1 MIIFENISK
10 NYSGQGLFNRVSFK
24 INRKERVGLIGNN
37 GHGKT
42 TLFRLIIKEEIPDAG
57 KITIP
62 RNYRIGHVKQEV
74 IITEKTVLLEAALG
88 LREKDPKYFWK
99 AEKILFGLGFSSQDM
114 QTDPANLSGGFQVRL
129 NLAKV
134 LVSEPDMLLLD
145 EPNNY
150 LDITSIRW
158 LSRFLS
164 AWPGELI
171 LITHDRSFM
180 DKVVTHTMGI
190 HRKKTS
196 KLSGNTEKFY
206 LQTAKEEEI
215 FEKTRINEAR
225 KKKEIELFISRF
237 RSKARLAGM
246 VQSRIKTISKMR
258 NLEKLDQLKTLNLSF
273 TNKPLGGKY
282 VMSVKNVSFA
292 YTLQHPL
299 IKNFNLTVGAKDK
312 ICVIGQNGKGKTTL
326 LKIISGNQKPDKGE
340 MLNHPL
346 ATIGYYEQSNIKNL
360 EDSRTVLE
368 EIMIENKDGGQQ
380 KARNICGT
388 MMFEQDL
395 ALKKIKILSGGE
407 KSRVLIGK
415 LLAKPVNLLLLDE
428 PTNHLDMSSCNAL
441 VTALDNF
448 EGAVIMVTHNEMLL
462 HALAKRL
469 IVFQDDRIS
478 IQENSYQDFLDKGG
492 WGDEELPK
500 IPSNKVKPA
509 KTKLSKKQR
518 RQRRSQSQQARNKV
532 LKPTERQISEIEKT
546 IELHESELKTLNAD
560 LIKAS
565 KSQDSALIA
574 ELSKSVHGRQKTID
588 SLFNKLE
595 SITNKLDKM
604 KLDLG

>member
-1 MIIFENISK
+1 MIILENISK
-10 NYSGQGLFNRVSFK
+10 SYSGQELFNSVSFK

-42 TLFRLIIKEEIPDAG
+42 TLFRLIIKEETPDAG
-57 KITIP
+57 KIIVP
-62 RNYRIGHVKQEV
+62 KNYRIGHVKQEV
-74 IITEKTVLLEAALG
+74 KITAKTVLLEAALG
-88 LREKDPKYFWK
+88 LRENDPRYFWK

-114 QTDPANLSGGFQVRL
+114 QINPANLSGGFQVRL
-129 NLAKV
+129 NLARV

-180 DKVVTHTMGI
+180 DRVVTHTIGI
-190 HRKKTS
+190 HRKKLS
-196 KLSGNTEKFY
+196 KLAGNTEKFY
-206 LQTAKEEEI
+206 MQIAKEEEI
-215 FEKTRINEAR
+215 YEKTRINEAR

-246 VQSRIKTISKMR
+246 VQSRIKTISKMKEH
-258 NLEKLDQLKTLNLSF
+258 EKLDQLKTLDFSF
-273 TNKPLGGKY
+273 SNRPLGGKY
-282 VMSVKNVSFA
+282 VMSVKNVSFS
-292 YTLQHPL
+292 YRPHHTL
-299 IKNFNLTVGAKDK
+299 IKNFNLTVGARDK

-326 LKIISGNQKPDKGE
+326 LKILSGNQKPDEGE
-340 MLNHPL
+340 VVYHPL
-346 ATIGYYEQSNIKNL
+346 TATGYYEQSNIKHL
-360 EDSRTVLE
+360 QDSRTVFE
-368 EIMIENKDGGQQ
+368 EIMIEDKDVTQQ

-395 ALKKIKILSGGE
+395 ALKKIRILSGGE

-441 VTALDNF
+441 LKALDKF

-462 HALAKRL
+462 HALAKRV
-469 IVFQDDRIS
+469 IVFQDDRIR

-492 WGDEELPK
+492 WRDEEPK
-500 IPSNKVKPA
+500 KNLSNKA
-509 KTKLSKKQR
+509 KSGGTKLSKKLL
-518 RQRRSQSQQARNKV
+518 RQRRSQIQNQRNTV
-532 LKPTERQISEIEKT
+532 LKPMERQIAEIEKM
-546 IELHESELKTLNAD
+546 IELHESELITLNAD
-560 LIKAS
+560 LIEAS
-565 KSQDSALIA
+565 RIQDSALIA
-574 ELSKSVHGRQKTID
+574 ELSKSVHSRQKTID
-588 SLFNKLE
+588 SLFIQLE
-595 SITNKLDKM
+595 TITDKLDKM

>member
-1 MIIFENISK
+1 MITFENISK
-10 NYSGQGLFNRVSFK
+10 SYSGQELFNRVGFK
-24 INRKERVGLIGNN
+24 INRKERVGLMGDN

-74 IITEKTVLLEAALG
+74 KITEKTVLLEAALG
-88 LREKDPKYFWK
+88 LRENDPMYFWK
-99 AEKILFGLGFSSQDM
+99 AEKILFGLGFSNQDM
-114 QTDPANLSGGFQVRL
+114 QTDPTNLSGGFQVRL

-164 AWPGELI
+164 TWPGELI

-190 HRKKTS
+190 HRKKIS

-215 FEKTRINEAR
+215 YEKTRLNEAR
-225 KKKEIELFISRF
+225 KKKEIELFITRF

-246 VQSRIKTISKMR
+246 VQSRIKTIAKMKD
-258 NLEKLDQLKTLNLSF
+258 LEKLDQLKPLEFSF
-273 TNKPLGGKY
+273 TSKPLSGKY
-282 VMSVKNVSFA
+282 AMNVKNASFS
-292 YTLQHPL
+292 YNLQHPL
-299 IKNFNLTVGAKDK
+299 IKNFNLTVGAEDK

-326 LKIISGNQKPDKGE
+326 LKIISGNQKPDEGE
-340 MLNHPL
+340 VLNHPL
-346 ATIGYYEQSNIKNL
+346 TSIGYYEQSNIKHL

-368 EIMIENKDGGQQ
+368 EIMIENKDVAQQ
-380 KARNICGT
+380 KARSICGT
-388 MMFEQDL
+388 MMFGQDL

-415 LLAKPVNLLLLDE
+415 LLAKPVSLLLLDE

-441 VTALDNF
+441 LAALNEF

-469 IVFQDDRIS
+469 IVFQDGRIN

-492 WGDEELPK
+492 WGDEEPQK
-500 IPSNKVKPA
+500 ILSNKAKPE

-518 RQRRSQSQQARNKV
+518 RQRRSQIQHERNKA
-532 LKPTERQISEIEKT
+532 LKPIEREISEIKKS
-546 IELHESELKTLNAD
+546 IKMHQSELKTLNTD
-560 LIKAS
+560 LIQAS
-565 KSQDSALIA
+565 KSQDSTLIA
-574 ELSKSVHGRQKTID
+574 ELSKSVHSRQKSID
-588 SLFNKLE
+588 SLSKKLA
-595 SITNKLDKM
+595 SITNKLDKI
-604 KLDLG
+604 KLDFS